1 MKVYTVSKTESIVSV
16 YTVLASSEKK
26 AIEIAQ
32 GLEVLEV
39 LIPPKPDRV
48 FTSDLFYQIENCID
62 A

>member
-32 GLEVLEV
+32 GLEVL
-39 LIPPKPDRV
+39 IPPKPDRV